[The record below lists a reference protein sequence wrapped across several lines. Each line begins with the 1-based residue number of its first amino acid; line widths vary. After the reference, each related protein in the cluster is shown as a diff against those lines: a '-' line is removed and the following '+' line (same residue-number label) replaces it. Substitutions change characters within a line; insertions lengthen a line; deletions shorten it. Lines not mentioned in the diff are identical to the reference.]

1 MSIARDISRQSSKQN
16 ATLTADQTAVTVTG
30 GFSGSSIQVY
40 LNGVKIIQ
48 GQDYSLNGTSG
59 ITLTQGASAGD
70 IIEFVIRN
78 TSNSGFSAANTG
90 QIVDQAVTADKLSDS
105 STETEN
111 VKKRTAAAWVNFNGR
126 LGTSPFTEA
135 NGGIRDAFNI
145 STITDAGT
153 GTYIVNFDTAFAND
167 TWSMAGAGR
176 FATYTGD
183 SNSPQINLDRKVNRS
198 SAITTT
204 YARVCATYHYGSSI
218 TRADPEEMMLIFFG
232 ELS

>member
-48 GQDYSLNGTSG
+48 GEDYSLNGTSG

-70 IIEFVIRN
+70 IIEFVMRN

-111 VKKRTAAAWVNFNGR
+111 VKKRTAAAWVNFNGVD
-126 LGTSPFTEA
+126 TNSEFTEA
-135 NGGIRDAFNI
+135 NGGIRDSFNVSSVTNI
-145 STITDAGT
+145 GT
-153 GTYIVNFDTAFAND
+153 GHYDVNFEDSFANANYA
-167 TWSMAGAGR
+167 WAGGAGD
-176 FATYTGD
+176 TDVTVG
-183 SNSPQINLDRKVNRS
+183 
-198 SAITTT
+198 ITTPNSVRT
-204 YARVCATYHYGSSI
+204 GQMTTDKIRISVNYAYTNSI
-218 TRADPEEMMLIFFG
+218 ALHDYALVTLIVFG
-232 ELS
+232 EQ

>member
-153 GTYIVNFDTAFAND
+153 GTYIVNFDTALAND

-176 FATYTGD
+176 FALYTLD
-183 SNSPQINLDRKVNRS
+183 SNSPQINLDRKVARS

-204 YARVCATYHYGSSI
+204 YARVCATYHYGSTI
-218 TRADPEEMMLIFFG
+218 NLVDPEEMMLIFFG